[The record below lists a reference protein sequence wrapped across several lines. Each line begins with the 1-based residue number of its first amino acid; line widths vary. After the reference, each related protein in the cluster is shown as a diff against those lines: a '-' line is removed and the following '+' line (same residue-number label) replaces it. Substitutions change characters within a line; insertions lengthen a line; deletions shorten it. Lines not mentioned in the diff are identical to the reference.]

1 MNIDRYLNMLLE
13 SQKTEVLAVALN
25 LKIFKALEEE
35 NHTFSSL
42 AIKLELNQHNT
53 KVLLDAL
60 VLLELL
66 YKQEE
71 FYKNE
76 ILTKKFF
83 VYGTKSYCGDVFLHR
98 KEMLNHGK
106 KMLGGLVK
114 EGCEALKDSKHPKKW
129 AGAAKRF
136 LRQEQE
142 NLISKVALDTVTKL
156 KEFPSA
162 KKMLDLGCSSGI
174 VGLEIIKSHPS
185 LQGILYDY
193 KEVTEV
199 VDEHIKEYGLQNRV
213 TTLSGDIQNDDIGS
227 GYDLIW
233 CSNIFYFFK
242 DKKEVIEKIYNALN
256 PNGVLVSVHVE
267 IDESDKTN
275 INEFFYFLFL
285 NMQERGVLKPFELS
299 DIFEETGFRSI
310 NSYTSVEMPMTK
322 SQIHIVK
329 R

>member
-13 SQKTEVLAVALN
+13 GQKTEVLGVALN
-25 LKIFKALEEE
+25 LKIFKSLEEE
-35 NHTFSSL
+35 NHTFNSL
-42 AIKLELNQHNT
+42 AVKLELNPHNT

-60 VLLELL
+60 VLLDLL
-66 YKQEE
+66 YKQGE

-76 ILTKKFF
+76 ALTKEFF
-83 VYGTKSYCGDVFLHR
+83 IEETKGYCGDVFLHR

-106 KMLGGLVK
+106 KMLDTLVK
-114 EGCEALKDSKHPKKW
+114 EGCGALKDSKHPKKW

-142 NLISKVALDTVTKL
+142 NLISKVALDTVTRL
-156 KEFPSA
+156 KEFSSA

-174 VGLEIIKSHPS
+174 VGLEIIKSHLS
-185 LQGILYDY
+185 LQGVLYDY
-193 KEVTEV
+193 KEVTDV

-242 DKKEVIEKIYNALN
+242 DKKEVIEKIYKALN
-256 PNGVLVSVHVE
+256 TNGVLVSVHVE
-267 IDESDKTN
+267 IDETDKTN
-275 INEFFYFLFL
+275 LDEYFYFLFL

-322 SQIHIVK
+322 SQIHIAK
-329 R
+329 K